1 MNRSPRQICAAR
13 SGFTLVELLIVIAI
27 VAVLASLLMPVINS
41 LSYRTD
47 IMKCTNNLRQLGM
60 AAHTWAAD
68 HNNLFPEIEPDP
80 TAPLQAPTD
89 SGNPRQP
96 LLTALQP
103 YGITEKTVQC
113 PTDIRLGA
121 KSFYA
126 TKQSSYMWQVIGED
140 EGTNAI
146 TRYTRR
152 GAMPANTAR
161 VQLATD
167 WQAIHPVSPADGAPL
182 RYNILYADGHVLGA
196 DQSFKIVR

>member
-1 MNRSPRQICAAR
+1 NGHRAA
-13 SGFTLVELLIVIAI
+13 FTLIELLSVISI
-27 VAVLASLLMPVINS
+27 IAVLASLLMPVLNS
-41 LSYRTD
+41 IGYKTD
-47 IMKCTNNLRQLGM
+47 VMKCTNNLRQLGM
-60 AAHTWAAD
+60 AAHVWATD

-80 TAPLQAPTD
+80 TAPLSAPTD
-89 SGNPRQP
+89 SGYPRQP

-103 YGITEKTVQC
+103 YGITEKIVQC
-113 PTDIRLGA
+113 PVDMRLGA

-167 WQAIHPVSPADGAPL
+167 WQAIHPVSPVDGAPL
-182 RYNILYADGHVLGA
+182 RFNILYADGHVFGA
-196 DQSFKIVR
+196 DQAFKLVR